1 MTVLTKS
8 GSDAASGSESS
19 GGRKVP
25 IAIVMVAASLP
36 MFMATLDNLVM
47 TSALP
52 VIEKEL
58 NASVGQLQWF
68 MNAYTLCF
76 ATLMLSAT
84 TLGDRWGRRKM
95 FVFGIGLFTA
105 ASIASAL
112 STTPS
117 LLIAARAFQGAGAA
131 AIMPLSLTLLVAA
144 VPEAKRAMAIG
155 VWGGVS
161 GLGIAMGPVVGGAV
175 VDGFSWQ
182 GIFWINVPV
191 AIVAVPLA
199 LYALRESTGRTQPL
213 DLPGVALAG
222 LGVFLAVWGIV
233 HGNDEG
239 WGSLGVVASLVGSAV
254 ALALFVFREMKTSH
268 PVMPLRLFRSR
279 SFSMANVIGLTFSIG
294 IFGAVFLLSQYL
306 QIVMGYSPFQ
316 AGLRTLPWTA
326 APMIFA
332 PLAGFLAPKV
342 GLRSLL
348 LTGLLLQAG
357 ALFWLAALI
366 GPDVTYGSLVPALLM
381 AGIGMGLTFA
391 PSSTAVL
398 VDMDEPD
405 HGTASST
412 NSTLREIGVALGIA
426 VLTAVFLA
434 AGGALTPLGYGDALT
449 PALRVGGCFVLVAVV
464 AAWFVPSHR
473 QA

>member
-8 GSDAASGSESS
+8 GADDASGSTARE
-19 GGRKVP
+19 GRRVP
-25 IAIVMVAASLP
+25 IAIAMIAASLP

-52 VIEKEL
+52 VIERDL
-58 NASVGQLQWF
+58 GATVGQLQWF
-68 MNAYTLCF
+68 LNAYTLCF

-84 TLGDRWGRRKM
+84 TLGDRWGRRRV
-95 FVFGIGLFTA
+95 FVLGIGLFTA

-112 STTPS
+112 STTPE

-131 AIMPLSLTLLVAA
+131 AVMPLSLTLLVAA
-144 VPEAKRAMAIG
+144 VAESKRAMAIG

-161 GLGIAMGPVVGGAV
+161 GLGIALGPVVGGAV

-191 AIVAVPLA
+191 AAIAVPLA
-199 LYALRESTGRTQPL
+199 LYALRESTGRIQPL
-213 DLPGVALAG
+213 DLLGVGLAG

-233 HGNDEG
+233 HGNDDG
-239 WGSLGVVASLVGSAV
+239 WNSFGVVVSLVGSVV
-254 ALALFVFREMKTSH
+254 ALTLFVIRELRTAH

-279 SFSMANVIGLTFSIG
+279 SFSMANIIGLTFSIG

-306 QIVMGYSPFQ
+306 QIVMGFSPFE

-326 APMIFA
+326 APMVFA
-332 PLAGFLAPKV
+332 PLAGLLAPKV
-342 GLRSLL
+342 GLRALL
-348 LTGLLLQAG
+348 LTGLVLQAG
-357 ALFWLAALI
+357 ALFWLASLI
-366 GPDVTYGSLVPALLM
+366 VPGVTYGSLVPALLM

-412 NSTLREIGVALGIA
+412 NSTLREIGVAMGVA

-449 PALRVGGCFVLVAVV
+449 PALRVGGCFVLLAIV
-464 AAWFVPSHR
+464 AAWFVPAHR
-473 QA
+473 KN